1 MKWLDYRLT
10 FQPYLF
16 LAVYDLGLVTL
27 PPRASIS
34 LSLKMR
40 IWLGP
45 HISTVSLAH
54 GKERSVGGLAQGHWL
69 GERAPESLYVAF
81 SLTVTVW
88 LPHLQ
93 LRHPHS
99 RKEKD
104 AEDVLLFIGKA
115 ITLPDLFPHAQ
126 WTST

>member
-1 MKWLDYRLT
+1 M
-10 FQPYLF
+10 
-16 LAVYDLGLVTL
+16 
-27 PPRASIS
+27 
-34 LSLKMR
+34 
-40 IWLGP
+40 
-45 HISTVSLAH
+45 
-54 GKERSVGGLAQGHWL
+54 GGLAQGHWL

-81 SLTVTVW
+81 SLTVTVR

-115 ITLPDLFPHAQ
+115 ITLSPFYWESNNFTRRPLPPRPVDFHL
-126 WTST
+126 TSC